1 MHPCVLHRQQFGN
14 PLDELLVP
22 PSTSEGQNDERA
34 LLDQLDSLLK
44 NTDVIALEEIDRALG
59 IPDLVSQVGEFGLL
73 CVQKPLPRDLLA
85 FLMFCTYP
93 KIFWLFPTKC
103 VLSVH

>member
-1 MHPCVLHRQQFGN
+1 MSRQQFGN

-73 CVQKPLPRDLLA
+73 SVPSILYPRDLFALS
-85 FLMFCTYP
+85 MCCTYP
-93 KIFWLFPTKC
+93 KCFGNNFHRMCSLHLK
-103 VLSVH
+103 VS